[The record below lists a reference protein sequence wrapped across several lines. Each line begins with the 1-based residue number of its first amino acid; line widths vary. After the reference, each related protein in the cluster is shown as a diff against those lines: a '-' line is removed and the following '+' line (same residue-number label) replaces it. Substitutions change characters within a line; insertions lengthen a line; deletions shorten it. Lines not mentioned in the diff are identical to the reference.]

1 MIDGYINISEAAE
14 KWGISTRRV
23 QVLCKDGRIEGAAKL
38 GREWAIPVT
47 AEKPGDD
54 RFVNGKYVAW
64 RKKSPKIRKTN
75 TEIKDNQDKL
85 DKWDYAISISS
96 GAITAAM
103 DILWVKDI
111 NLFDARTWGKQEV
124 EDFVMAVAK
133 NQKGYSGK
141 NLKDAIKFLEDK
153 YPIAA
158 DDFTNAFG
166 GGKQHHLR
174 DFAHHPTIVG
184 LVFSIMTQ
192 FTKYGYGT
200 DVDGN
205 FISVKIA
212 KTDRIGNSF
221 ADKIYM
227 GAVSWIFHMV
237 SDMAGSSSSA
247 VNQSDGTGIPGPIM
261 SLLKELSAIPGI
273 KHIAGKD
280 DKGHNQF
287 SVECSKLFNGTL
299 LGKHDENG
307 KIIKDEVLKF
317 DLRTEIGI
325 ANEAMKSKQYLPVVI
340 NEIIVRAFYSV
351 RKFMEQMKTVDSL
364 DKIDMRKVL
373 PFNSLPLKHMLTIS
387 TVTFSAIDISS
398 AGIKA
403 VLKNKDNKPG
413 FVLDFMQSVNYI
425 GAGRMLISVSG
436 EAGRGLETLYDL
448 FMDLIQKEKVKM
460 ISAIPNGEKVLNLL
474 NYTGTTAIAVAKA
487 GTPIGF
493 VSAVLGVYGQ
503 IDTALT
509 EKQLAHE
516 ERVRIE
522 AEVHENIKILN
533 AQRSE
538 MEMVVTE
545 YMEQRLEIIEQAF
558 DQIELA
564 ILEDNSDLFIGGNN
578 MIQAML
584 GRQAQFTSQDEFD
597 ALMDMDDAFVL

>member
-23 QVLCKDGRIEGAAKL
+23 QVLCKNGRIEGAAKL

-64 RKKSPKIRKTN
+64 RKKSSKIRETN
-75 TEIKDNQDKL
+75 TEIKGNQDKL

-111 NLFDARTWGKQEV
+111 NLFDARTWGKEKV
-124 EDFVMAVAK
+124 EDFVMAVVK

-158 DDFTNAFG
+158 DDFTNDFG

-192 FTKYGYGT
+192 FTEYGYGT

-205 FISVKIA
+205 FIPVKIA
-212 KTDRIGNSF
+212 KTDHIGNSF

-247 VNQSDGTGIPGPIM
+247 ANQSDGTGIPGPIM

-273 KHIAGKD
+273 KHIAGND

-351 RKFMEQMKTVDSL
+351 RKFMEQIKTVDSL

-403 VLKNKDNKPG
+403 ALKNKDNKPG

-474 NYTGTTAIAVAKA
+474 NYTGTTAIAVAKS

-493 VSAVLGVYGQ
+493 VSAVLGVYRQ

-522 AEVHENIKILN
+522 AEVHEHIKILN

>member
-23 QVLCKDGRIEGAAKL
+23 QVLCKNGRIEGAAKL

-64 RKKSPKIRKTN
+64 RKKSPKIRETN
-75 TEIKDNQDKL
+75 TEIKGNQDKL

-103 DILWVKDI
+103 DILWIKDI
-111 NLFDARTWGKQEV
+111 NLFDARTWGKEKA
-124 EDFVMAVAK
+124 EDIVMAVAK

-158 DDFTNAFG
+158 DDFTNDFG

-192 FTKYGYGT
+192 FTGYGYGT

-237 SDMAGSSSSA
+237 SDMAGSSSSVA
-247 VNQSDGTGIPGPIM
+247 NQSDGTGIPGPIM

-522 AEVHENIKILN
+522 AEVHEHIKILN

-545 YMEQRLEIIEQAF
+545 YMEHRLEIIEQAF

>member
-23 QVLCKDGRIEGAAKL
+23 QVLCKNGRIEGAAKL

-64 RKKSPKIRKTN
+64 RKKSPKIRETN
-75 TEIKDNQDKL
+75 TEIKGNQDKL

-111 NLFDARTWGKQEV
+111 NLLDARTWGKEKV

-158 DDFTNAFG
+158 DDFTKDFG

-247 VNQSDGTGIPGPIM
+247 ANQSDGTGIPGPIM

-325 ANEAMKSKQYLPVVI
+325 ANETMKSKQYLPVVI

-403 VLKNKDNKPG
+403 ALKNKDNKPG

-460 ISAIPNGEKVLNLL
+460 ISAISNGEKVLNLL

-493 VSAVLGVYGQ
+493 VSAVLGVYRQ

-522 AEVHENIKILN
+522 AEVHEHIKILN
-533 AQRSE
+533 VQRSE

-545 YMEQRLEIIEQAF
+545 YMEQHLEIIERAF

-564 ILEDNSDLFIGGNN
+564 ILEDNSDLFISGNN

-597 ALMDMDDAFVL
+597 ALMDKDDAFVL

>member
-23 QVLCKDGRIEGAAKL
+23 QVLCKNGRIEGAAKL
-38 GREWAIPVT
+38 GREWVIPVT

-64 RKKSPKIRKTN
+64 RKKSLKIRETN
-75 TEIKDNQDKL
+75 TGIKSNQDKL

-111 NLFDARTWGKQEV
+111 NLFDARTWGKEKV

-158 DDFTNAFG
+158 DDFTNDFG

-192 FTKYGYGT
+192 FTGYGYGT

-205 FISVKIA
+205 FISVKIT
-212 KTDRIGNSF
+212 KTDCIGNSF
-221 ADKIYM
+221 VDKIYM
-227 GAVSWIFHMV
+227 GAISWIFHMI

-247 VNQSDGTGIPGPIM
+247 ANQSDGTGIPGPIM

-273 KHIAGKD
+273 KEIAGKE
-280 DKGHNQF
+280 DKGRNQF
-287 SVECSKLFNGTL
+287 SVDCSKLFNGTL

-325 ANEAMKSKQYLPVVI
+325 ANEAIKSKQYLPVVV
-340 NEIIVRAFYSV
+340 NEIIVRAFYSI
-351 RKFMEQMKTVDSL
+351 RGFMEQMKTVDSL
-364 DKIDMRKVL
+364 GQIDMRKVM

-403 VLKNKDNKPG
+403 ALKNKDNKPG

-460 ISAIPNGEKVLNLL
+460 ISAIPNGEEVLNLL

-493 VSAVLGVYGQ
+493 VSAVLGVYRQ

-522 AEVHENIKILN
+522 AEVHEHIKILN
-533 AQRSE
+533 AQKSE

-597 ALMDMDDAFVL
+597 ALMDVDDAFVL

>member
-23 QVLCKDGRIEGAAKL
+23 QGLCKNGRIEGAAKL

-64 RKKSPKIRKTN
+64 RKKSLKIRETN
-75 TEIKDNQDKL
+75 TEIKGNQNKL

-111 NLFDARTWGKQEV
+111 NLFDARTWGKEKV

-158 DDFTNAFG
+158 DDFTNDFG

-205 FISVKIA
+205 FIPVEIA
-212 KTDRIGNSF
+212 KTDHIGNSF

-247 VNQSDGTGIPGPIM
+247 ANQSDGTGIPGPIM

-340 NEIIVRAFYSV
+340 NEIIMRAFYSV
-351 RKFMEQMKTVDSL
+351 RKFMEQIKTVDSL

-403 VLKNKDNKPG
+403 ALKNKDNKPG

-436 EAGRGLETLYDL
+436 ESGRGLETLYDL

-460 ISAIPNGEKVLNLL
+460 ISAIPNGEEVLNLL

-493 VSAVLGVYGQ
+493 VSAVLGVYRQ

-522 AEVHENIKILN
+522 AEVHEHIRILN

>member
-1 MIDGYINISEAAE
+1 
-14 KWGISTRRV
+14 
-23 QVLCKDGRIEGAAKL
+23 
-38 GREWAIPVT
+38 
-47 AEKPGDD
+47 
-54 RFVNGKYVAW
+54 
-64 RKKSPKIRKTN
+64 
-75 TEIKDNQDKL
+75 
-85 DKWDYAISISS
+85 
-96 GAITAAM
+96 
-103 DILWVKDI
+103 
-111 NLFDARTWGKQEV
+111 
-124 EDFVMAVAK
+124 
-133 NQKGYSGK
+133 
-141 NLKDAIKFLEDK
+141 
-153 YPIAA
+153 
-158 DDFTNAFG
+158 
-166 GGKQHHLR
+166 
-174 DFAHHPTIVG
+174 
-184 LVFSIMTQ
+184 
-192 FTKYGYGT
+192 
-200 DVDGN
+200 
-205 FISVKIA
+205 
-212 KTDRIGNSF
+212 
-221 ADKIYM
+221 
-227 GAVSWIFHMV
+227 MV

-247 VNQSDGTGIPGPIM
+247 ANQSDGTGIPGPIM

-351 RKFMEQMKTVDSL
+351 RKFMEQIKTVDSL

-387 TVTFSAIDISS
+387 IVTFSAIDISS

-403 VLKNKDNKPG
+403 ALKNKDNKSG

-436 EAGRGLETLYDL
+436 EAERGLETLYDL

-460 ISAIPNGEKVLNLL
+460 ISAIPNGEEVLNLL

-493 VSAVLGVYGQ
+493 VSAVLGVYRQ

-522 AEVHENIKILN
+522 VEVHEHIRILN

-584 GRQAQFTSQDEFD
+584 GRQAQFTSQNEFD

>member
-23 QVLCKDGRIEGAAKL
+23 QVLCKNGRIEGAAKL

-54 RFVNGKYVAW
+54 RFVNEKYVAW
-64 RKKSPKIRKTN
+64 RKKSPKIRETN
-75 TEIKDNQDKL
+75 TEIKGNQDKL

-141 NLKDAIKFLEDK
+141 NIKDAIKFLEDK

-158 DDFTNAFG
+158 DDFTNDFG

-192 FTKYGYGT
+192 FTEYGYGT

-247 VNQSDGTGIPGPIM
+247 ANQSDGTGIPGPIM

-373 PFNSLPLKHMLTIS
+373 PFNSLPLKHMLTIA

-403 VLKNKDNKPG
+403 ALKNKDNKPG

-460 ISAIPNGEKVLNLL
+460 ISAIPNGEKILNLL

-493 VSAVLGVYGQ
+493 VSAVLGVYRQ

-522 AEVHENIKILN
+522 AEVHEHIKILN

-545 YMEQRLEIIEQAF
+545 YMEQHLEIIEQAF

-597 ALMDMDDAFVL
+597 TLMDMDDAFVL

>member
-1 MIDGYINISEAAE
+1 M
-14 KWGISTRRV
+14 
-23 QVLCKDGRIEGAAKL
+23 
-38 GREWAIPVT
+38 
-47 AEKPGDD
+47 
-54 RFVNGKYVAW
+54 
-64 RKKSPKIRKTN
+64 
-75 TEIKDNQDKL
+75 
-85 DKWDYAISISS
+85 
-96 GAITAAM
+96 
-103 DILWVKDI
+103 
-111 NLFDARTWGKQEV
+111 
-124 EDFVMAVAK
+124 
-133 NQKGYSGK
+133 
-141 NLKDAIKFLEDK
+141 
-153 YPIAA
+153 
-158 DDFTNAFG
+158 
-166 GGKQHHLR
+166 
-174 DFAHHPTIVG
+174 
-184 LVFSIMTQ
+184 
-192 FTKYGYGT
+192 
-200 DVDGN
+200 
-205 FISVKIA
+205 
-212 KTDRIGNSF
+212 
-221 ADKIYM
+221 
-227 GAVSWIFHMV
+227 
-237 SDMAGSSSSA
+237 
-247 VNQSDGTGIPGPIM
+247 
-261 SLLKELSAIPGI
+261 
-273 KHIAGKD
+273 
-280 DKGHNQF
+280 
-287 SVECSKLFNGTL
+287 
-299 LGKHDENG
+299 GKHDENG

-493 VSAVLGVYGQ
+493 VSAVLGVYRQ

>member
-1 MIDGYINISEAAE
+1 
-14 KWGISTRRV
+14 
-23 QVLCKDGRIEGAAKL
+23 
-38 GREWAIPVT
+38 
-47 AEKPGDD
+47 
-54 RFVNGKYVAW
+54 
-64 RKKSPKIRKTN
+64 
-75 TEIKDNQDKL
+75 
-85 DKWDYAISISS
+85 
-96 GAITAAM
+96 
-103 DILWVKDI
+103 
-111 NLFDARTWGKQEV
+111 
-124 EDFVMAVAK
+124 
-133 NQKGYSGK
+133 
-141 NLKDAIKFLEDK
+141 
-153 YPIAA
+153 
-158 DDFTNAFG
+158 
-166 GGKQHHLR
+166 
-174 DFAHHPTIVG
+174 
-184 LVFSIMTQ
+184 
-192 FTKYGYGT
+192 
-200 DVDGN
+200 
-205 FISVKIA
+205 
-212 KTDRIGNSF
+212 
-221 ADKIYM
+221 
-227 GAVSWIFHMV
+227 MV
-237 SDMAGSSSSA
+237 SDMAGSSSSVA
-247 VNQSDGTGIPGPIM
+247 NQSDGTGIPGPIM

-403 VLKNKDNKPG
+403 ALKNKDNKPG

>member
-23 QVLCKDGRIEGAAKL
+23 QVLCKNGRIEGAAKL

-54 RFVNGKYVAW
+54 RVVNGKYVAW
-64 RKKSPKIRKTN
+64 RKKSPKTRETN
-75 TEIKDNQDKL
+75 VEIKGNQDKL

-141 NLKDAIKFLEDK
+141 NIKDAIKFLEDK

-158 DDFTNAFG
+158 DDFTNDFG

-192 FTKYGYGT
+192 FTEYGYGT

-247 VNQSDGTGIPGPIM
+247 ANQSDGTGIPGPIM

-373 PFNSLPLKHMLTIS
+373 PFNSLPLKHMLTIA

-403 VLKNKDNKPG
+403 ALKNKDNKPG

-460 ISAIPNGEKVLNLL
+460 ISAIPNGEKILNLL

-493 VSAVLGVYGQ
+493 VSAVLGVYRQ

-522 AEVHENIKILN
+522 AEVHEHIKILN

>member
-1 MIDGYINISEAAE
+1 MENTLHGE
-14 KWGISTRRV
+14 
-23 QVLCKDGRIEGAAKL
+23 
-38 GREWAIPVT
+38 
-47 AEKPGDD
+47 
-54 RFVNGKYVAW
+54 
-64 RKKSPKIRKTN
+64 KKSPKIRETN
-75 TEIKDNQDKL
+75 TEIKGNQDKL

-103 DILWVKDI
+103 DILWIKDI
-111 NLFDARTWGKQEV
+111 NLFDARTWGKEKA
-124 EDFVMAVAK
+124 EDIVMAVAK

-474 NYTGTTAIAVAKA
+474 NYTGTTAIAVAKS

-493 VSAVLGVYGQ
+493 VSAVLGVYRQ

-522 AEVHENIKILN
+522 AEVHEHIKILN

-545 YMEQRLEIIEQAF
+545 YMEHHLEIIEQAF

>member
-23 QVLCKDGRIEGAAKL
+23 QVLCKNGRIEGAAKL
-38 GREWAIPVT
+38 GREWAIPVR

-64 RKKSPKIRKTN
+64 RKKSPKIRETN
-75 TEIKDNQDKL
+75 TEIKGNQDKL

-111 NLFDARTWGKQEV
+111 NLFDARTWGKEKV
-124 EDFVMAVAK
+124 EDFVMTVAK

-158 DDFTNAFG
+158 DDFTNDFG

-205 FISVKIA
+205 FIPVKIA
-212 KTDRIGNSF
+212 KTDHIGNSF

-237 SDMAGSSSSA
+237 SDMAGSSSSEA
-247 VNQSDGTGIPGPIM
+247 NQSDGTGIPGPIM

-325 ANEAMKSKQYLPVVI
+325 TNEAMKSKQYLPIVI

-351 RKFMEQMKTVDSL
+351 RKFMEQIKTVDSL
-364 DKIDMRKVL
+364 DKIDMCKVL

-387 TVTFSAIDISS
+387 TVTFSTIDISS

-403 VLKNKDNKPG
+403 ALKNKDNKPG

-460 ISAIPNGEKVLNLL
+460 ISAIPNGEEVLNLL

-493 VSAVLGVYGQ
+493 VSAVLGVYRQ

-522 AEVHENIKILN
+522 AEVHEHIKILN

>member
-23 QVLCKDGRIEGAAKL
+23 QVLCKNGRIEGAAKL
-38 GREWAIPVT
+38 GREWAIPVR

-64 RKKSPKIRKTN
+64 RKKSPKIRETN
-75 TEIKDNQDKL
+75 TEIKGNQDKL

-111 NLFDARTWGKQEV
+111 NLFDARTWGKEKV
-124 EDFVMAVAK
+124 EDFVMTVAK

-158 DDFTNAFG
+158 DDFTNDFG

-205 FISVKIA
+205 FIPVKIA
-212 KTDRIGNSF
+212 KTDHIGNSF

-237 SDMAGSSSSA
+237 SDMAGSSSSEA
-247 VNQSDGTGIPGPIM
+247 NQSDGTGIPGPIM

-273 KHIAGKD
+273 KHIVGKD
-280 DKGHNQF
+280 DKGYNQF

-307 KIIKDEVLKF
+307 KIIKDVEKCG
-317 DLRTEIGI
+317 DWNR
-325 ANEAMKSKQYLPVVI
+325 
-340 NEIIVRAFYSV
+340 R
-351 RKFMEQMKTVDSL
+351 DSCL
-364 DKIDMRKVL
+364 CYCFCR
-373 PFNSLPLKHMLTIS
+373 FCWCG
-387 TVTFSAIDISS
+387 SASC
-398 AGIKA
+398 
-403 VLKNKDNKPG
+403 
-413 FVLDFMQSVNYI
+413 
-425 GAGRMLISVSG
+425 
-436 EAGRGLETLYDL
+436 
-448 FMDLIQKEKVKM
+448 
-460 ISAIPNGEKVLNLL
+460 
-474 NYTGTTAIAVAKA
+474 
-487 GTPIGF
+487 
-493 VSAVLGVYGQ
+493 
-503 IDTALT
+503 
-509 EKQLAHE
+509 
-516 ERVRIE
+516 
-522 AEVHENIKILN
+522 
-533 AQRSE
+533 
-538 MEMVVTE
+538 
-545 YMEQRLEIIEQAF
+545 
-558 DQIELA
+558 
-564 ILEDNSDLFIGGNN
+564 
-578 MIQAML
+578 
-584 GRQAQFTSQDEFD
+584 
-597 ALMDMDDAFVL
+597 

>member
-23 QVLCKDGRIEGAAKL
+23 QVLCKNGRIEGAAKL
-38 GREWAIPVT
+38 GREWVIPAT

-64 RKKSPKIRKTN
+64 RKKSPKIRETN

-141 NLKDAIKFLEDK
+141 NIKDAIKFLEDK

-158 DDFTNAFG
+158 DDFTNDFG

-192 FTKYGYGT
+192 FTEYGYGT

-247 VNQSDGTGIPGPIM
+247 ANQSNGTGIPGPIM

-373 PFNSLPLKHMLTIS
+373 PFNSLPLKHMLTIA

-403 VLKNKDNKPG
+403 ALKNKDNKPG

-460 ISAIPNGEKVLNLL
+460 ISAIPNGEEVLNLL

-493 VSAVLGVYGQ
+493 VSAVLGVYRQ

-522 AEVHENIKILN
+522 AEVHEHIKILN

>member
-1 MIDGYINISEAAE
+1 MHGE
-14 KWGISTRRV
+14 
-23 QVLCKDGRIEGAAKL
+23 
-38 GREWAIPVT
+38 
-47 AEKPGDD
+47 
-54 RFVNGKYVAW
+54 
-64 RKKSPKIRKTN
+64 KKSPKIRETN
-75 TEIKDNQDKL
+75 TGIKGNQDKL

-111 NLFDARTWGKQEV
+111 NLFDARTWGKEKV

-158 DDFTNAFG
+158 DDFTNDFG

-192 FTKYGYGT
+192 FTGYGYGT

-205 FISVKIA
+205 FISVKIT
-212 KTDRIGNSF
+212 KTDCIGNSF
-221 ADKIYM
+221 VDKIYM
-227 GAVSWIFHMV
+227 GAISWIFHMI

-247 VNQSDGTGIPGPIM
+247 ANQSDGTGIPGPIM

-273 KHIAGKD
+273 KEIAGKE
-280 DKGHNQF
+280 DKGRNQF
-287 SVECSKLFNGTL
+287 SVDCSKLFNGTL

-325 ANEAMKSKQYLPVVI
+325 ANEAIKSKQYLPVVV
-340 NEIIVRAFYSV
+340 NEIIVRAFYSI
-351 RKFMEQMKTVDSL
+351 RGFMEQMKTVDSL
-364 DKIDMRKVL
+364 GQIDMRKVM

-403 VLKNKDNKPG
+403 ALKNKDNKPG

-460 ISAIPNGEKVLNLL
+460 ISAIPNGEEVLNLL

-493 VSAVLGVYGQ
+493 VSAVLGVYRQ

-522 AEVHENIKILN
+522 AEVHEHIKILN
-533 AQRSE
+533 AQKSE

-597 ALMDMDDAFVL
+597 ALMDVDDAFVL

>member
-23 QVLCKDGRIEGAAKL
+23 QVLCKNGRIEGASKL
-38 GREWAIPVT
+38 GREWAIPVR

-64 RKKSPKIRKTN
+64 RKKSPKIRETN
-75 TEIKDNQDKL
+75 TEIKGNQDKL

-111 NLFDARTWGKQEV
+111 NLFDARTWGKEKV
-124 EDFVMAVAK
+124 EDFVMTVAK

-158 DDFTNAFG
+158 DDFTNDFG

-205 FISVKIA
+205 FIPVKIA
-212 KTDRIGNSF
+212 KTDHIGNSF

-237 SDMAGSSSSA
+237 SDMAGSSSSEA
-247 VNQSDGTGIPGPIM
+247 NQSDGTGIPGPIM

-280 DKGHNQF
+280 DKGYNQF

-325 ANEAMKSKQYLPVVI
+325 TNEAMKSKQYLPIVI

-351 RKFMEQMKTVDSL
+351 RKFMEQIKTVDSL

-387 TVTFSAIDISS
+387 TVTFSTIDISS

-403 VLKNKDNKPG
+403 ALKNKDNKPG

-460 ISAIPNGEKVLNLL
+460 ISAIPNGEEVLNLL

-493 VSAVLGVYGQ
+493 VSAVLGVYRQ

-522 AEVHENIKILN
+522 AEVHEHIKILN

>member
-403 VLKNKDNKPG
+403 ALKNKDNKPG

>member
-23 QVLCKDGRIEGAAKL
+23 QVLCKNGRIEGAAKL
-38 GREWAIPVT
+38 GREWVIPAT

-64 RKKSPKIRKTN
+64 RKKSPKIRETN
-75 TEIKDNQDKL
+75 TGIKSNQDKL

-111 NLFDARTWGKQEV
+111 NLFDARTWGKEKV

-158 DDFTNAFG
+158 DDFTNDFG

-205 FISVKIA
+205 FIPVEIA
-212 KTDRIGNSF
+212 KTDHIGNSF

-247 VNQSDGTGIPGPIM
+247 ANQSDGTGIPGPIM

-325 ANEAMKSKQYLPVVI
+325 ANEAIFHYDNMSEIYIGSSNISRSALTSGIEWNYRFNNNQDSQNFNLFYETFEDLFKNHSYVI
-340 NEIIVRAFYSV
+340 NDAELKEYS
-351 RKFMEQMKTVDSL
+351 
-364 DKIDMRKVL
+364 
-373 PFNSLPLKHMLTIS
+373 
-387 TVTFSAIDISS
+387 
-398 AGIKA
+398 
-403 VLKNKDNKPG
+403 KNWHKP
-413 FVLDFMQSVNYI
+413 
-425 GAGRMLISVSG
+425 
-436 EAGRGLETLYDL
+436 
-448 FMDLIQKEKVKM
+448 
-460 ISAIPNGEKVLNLL
+460 
-474 NYTGTTAIAVAKA
+474 AVAKDLA
-487 GTPIGF
+487 RYDQVDP
-493 VSAVLGVYGQ
+493 
-503 IDTALT
+503 DT
-509 EKQLAHE
+509 K
-516 ERVRIE
+516 V
-522 AEVHENIKILN
+522 
-533 AQRSE
+533 E
-538 MEMVVTE
+538 M
-545 YMEQRLEIIEQAF
+545 
-558 DQIELA
+558 
-564 ILEDNSDLFIGGNN
+564 LF
-578 MIQAML
+578 QPTCRWA
-584 GRQAQFTSQDEFD
+584 D
-597 ALMDMDDAFVL
+597 ACKTL